1 MRTATR
7 RWRARGSPRLRGS
20 DGFAPIGAYAAIGDG
35 RTVALVADDGSVD
48 FMSLPNLHAPTTF
61 AAILDPERGGHFT
74 LAPAGEFEAARRY
87 AGRTNVLETTYRTV
101 DGVVRV
107 TEAVTLQDGGLLP
120 WVELARRIEGV
131 EGSVRMGWRLEPRF
145 DWGRE
150 PPRIVRRGDLL
161 VAEGAGLRLAVH
173 SWDAGTVTAEEH
185 ALAGSFT
192 IRAGERALLALVAA
206 SEQPLHAPSRDHVE
220 ARLDAT
226 RRVWERWLGLWAY
239 DGPWEEEV
247 ARSVL
252 ALKLLVYAP
261 NGSIAAAPTTSLPEV
276 VGGDKNYDYRYSWV
290 RDSAF
295 TLDALIRAG
304 IPEQVQESF
313 ACLLRA
319 VRETAPDLRP
329 FYDLDG
335 QVATRR
341 QQLDHLSGYR
351 DSRPVRYGNAAST
364 QLQLGSWG
372 DLLETA
378 ALYCSEGNML
388 DEDTA
393 EMLAS
398 CVDRVAVLWPDTDSG
413 MWELDEH
420 RHYTSSKISV
430 WMAFDRALR
439 LAGEGQLPDRHV
451 AQWREQRDR
460 LHAWIEERC
469 WSEDLGAY
477 CGWAGEESLDAGILR
492 AMRMD
497 YPETERLDRTVDT
510 IRDRLVAAPGLV
522 YRTSE
527 HRGNEGAFVACSFW
541 LVEALARLGRVDEAC
556 ETMELILPYAN
567 DLGLFSEEIDP
578 ESGELLGNFPQG
590 LSHLALVNAAG
601 AIEDATRAPR
611 GRGAPQAAAAV
622 PGRMSPS

>member
-1 MRTATR
+1 
-7 RWRARGSPRLRGS
+7 
-20 DGFAPIGAYAAIGDG
+20 
-35 RTVALVADDGSVD
+35 
-48 FMSLPNLHAPTTF
+48 MSLPNLHSPTTF
-61 AAILDPERGGHFT
+61 AAILDPEKGGRFT
-74 LAPAGEFEAARRY
+74 LAPAGEYEAARRY
-87 AGRTNVLETTYRTV
+87 AGRTNVLETTYRTA

-107 TEAVTLQDGGLLP
+107 TEALTLQDGGLLP
-120 WVELARRIEGV
+120 WVELARRVEGL
-131 EGSVRMGWRLEPRF
+131 EGSVPLEWRLEPRF
-145 DWGRE
+145 DWGRRA
-150 PPRIVRRGDLL
+150 PDIARRGDLL
-161 VAEGAGLRLAVH
+161 VAEGAGLQLAVH
-173 SWDAGTVTAEEH
+173 SWDAGEVAAERN
-185 ALAGSFT
+185 ALVGSFE
-192 IRAGERALLALVAA
+192 IASGERAMLALVAT

-226 RRVWERWLGLWAY
+226 KRVWERWLGLWAY

-247 ARSVL
+247 ARSAL

-276 VGGDKNYDYRYSWV
+276 IGGDKNYDYRYSWV

-295 TLDALIRAG
+295 TLDALMRLG

-335 QVATRR
+335 CVPTRR
-341 QQLDHLSGYR
+341 ETLEHLRGYR

-378 ALYCSEGNML
+378 ALYCSEGNVL
-388 DEDTA
+388 DGETA
-393 EMLAS
+393 EMLAG
-398 CVDRVAVLWPDTDSG
+398 CIDRVAVLWPDEDSG

-420 RHYTSSKISV
+420 RHYTSSKIAV

-439 LAGEGQLPDRHV
+439 LAAEDQLPDRHA
-451 AQWREQRDR
+451 AQWREQHDR
-460 LHAWIEERC
+460 LHAWIEEHC
-469 WSEDLGAY
+469 WSEELGAY
-477 CGWAGEESLDAGILR
+477 RGWAGEESLDAGILR
-492 AMRMD
+492 ALRMD
-497 YPETERLDRTVDT
+497 YPEKERLDRTVDT
-510 IRDRLVAAPGLV
+510 IRERLAAAPGLV

-527 HRGNEGAFVACSFW
+527 HVGQEGAFVACSFW

-556 ETMELILPYAN
+556 DTMELILPYAN

-578 ESGELLGNFPQG
+578 ENGELLGNFPQG

-601 AIEDATRAPR
+601 AIEDASGGSRAGGASAKAGAAR
-611 GRGAPQAAAAV
+611 G
-622 PGRMSPS
+622 